1 MSVQL
6 KNFKIKN
13 DFIDSFLNFALI
25 FVGLLAGCFLF
36 SLFGIFFS
44 FSLCLIKFDG
54 FLVFIHFKLFF

>member
-13 DFIDSFLNFALI
+13 DFINNFLNFSLI

-44 FSLCLIKFDG
+44 FSVLN
-54 FLVFIHFKLFF
+54 